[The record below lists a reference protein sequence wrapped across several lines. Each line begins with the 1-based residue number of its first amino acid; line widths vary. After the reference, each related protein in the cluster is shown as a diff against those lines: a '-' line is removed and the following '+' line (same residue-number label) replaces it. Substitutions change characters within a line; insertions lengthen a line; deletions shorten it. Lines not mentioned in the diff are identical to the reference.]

1 MPGFYLYFK
10 ENMESLGLPAPETL
24 FGSVTSAVATATTIL
39 SQVDKFGKSVTIGEL
54 IVAGARL
61 EKLAMVGA
69 CSAAFY
75 AGAVIGSIAVAIG
88 RTWSGGTSLADVL
101 FTASRYNLNREWLST
116 CLFSCPGIYVKNER
130 FKQFHRH
137 YRLPA

>member
-1 MPGFYLYFK
+1 MATFYMYFK
-10 ENMESLGLPAPETL
+10 ENMEGLGLPAPETL

-54 IVAGARL
+54 IGAGVRL
-61 EKLAMVGA
+61 EKLAVVGA

-88 RTWSGGTSLADVL
+88 RTMSGGTSLSDVL
-101 FTASRYNLNREWLST
+101 STASRYNLQREWLST
-116 CLFSCPGIYVKNER
+116 CLFHCPGIYRANEP
-130 FKQFHRH
+130 FKLFHRH
-137 YRLPA
+137 YQFAA